1 MAKLNQYKGWLLCIM
16 LLSFFCSKAD
26 AQKKISLY
34 IDPVDMPAG
43 FISNLNI
50 DTVFSSRLL
59 AIQYVQQL
67 PSLLASK
74 GYIAASVDSVK
85 EDSSSISIKLYAGE
99 KYRWKELIIDEELWP
114 VLNQLGYYSQSF
126 NNRFF
131 DPAKVSHIYDQLLNY
146 YANNG
151 YPFATVRLDNFYI
164 ENASVSAKLDVE
176 KGALYRIDSIHLNG
190 NVKLSQH
197 FLHQY
202 LDIQSHELY
211 NLQKL
216 DKINQRI
223 AELPFAE
230 QSQPWDVTMLNTGAI
245 LNIYLQPKQSNQ
257 INVLIGFLPANQQLG
272 GKLLLTGQAN
282 LNLKNAFGTGET
294 IGLDWQQLQ
303 SKSPRLNLLFQK
315 PYLFNTSVGLNFN
328 FELYKRDTSF
338 LNINGLFG
346 LQYAL
351 SSKETG
357 KLLLQTS
364 RTNVL
369 NIDTLQVMFT
379 KKLPDVIDVSSV
391 SIGLEYDYFNT
402 NYRFNP
408 RSGNEFVITG
418 TAGNKIIRKNNAILQ
433 LKDASFDYNKLYDS
447 LKLKSYQLRIQANA
461 SHYFPVGK
469 QATFKTALQ
478 LGLYQSPSYFNNEL
492 FQMGGYRLLRGFD
505 EESIY
510 TNRFAVATIEYR
522 YLLARNSYFFGF
534 TDIGWAKYQSNS
546 LSFSHTYAGVG
557 AGLAFE
563 TNTGIF
569 NITYA
574 VGKRDDTK
582 FDLRQSKIHLGF
594 ISVF

>member
-16 LLSFFCSKAD
+16 LLSFFCSEAD

-50 DTVFSSRLL
+50 DTVFSTRLL

-74 GYIAASVDSVK
+74 GYITASVDSVK
-85 EDSSSISIKLYAGE
+85 EDSSSISIELYAGE
-99 KYRWKELIIDEELWP
+99 KYTWKELMIDEELWP
-114 VLNQLGYYSQSF
+114 VLNQLGYYRQSF
-126 NNRFF
+126 KDLFF
-131 DPAKVSHIYDQLLNY
+131 NPAKVSIIYDQLLNY
-146 YANNG
+146 YADNG
-151 YPFATVRLDNFYI
+151 YPFTTVSLDSLQI
-164 ENASVSAKLDVE
+164 DNASVSAKLNVN
-176 KGALYRIDSIHLNG
+176 KGALYHIDSIRLNG

-202 LDIQSHELY
+202 LDIQPPELY
-211 NLQKL
+211 NQKKL

-230 QSQPWDVTMLNTGAI
+230 QSQQWDVTMLNTGAI

-391 SIGLEYDYFNT
+391 SIGLEYDYSKT

-408 RSGNEFVITG
+408 RNGNEFVITG

-433 LKDASFDYNKLYDS
+433 LKDPSFNYNKLYDS

-461 SHYFPVGK
+461 SHYFPIGK

-478 LGLYQSPSYFNNEL
+478 VGLYQSPSYFNNEL
-492 FQMGGYRLLRGFD
+492 FQIGGYRLLRGFD

-510 TNRFAVATIEYR
+510 TNRFAIATIEYR
-522 YLLARNSYFFGF
+522 YLLAQNSYFFGF
-534 TDIGWAKYQSNS
+534 TDIGLAKYQNNS
-546 LSFSHTYAGVG
+546 LSFSHTYAGAG